1 MFSGGYC
8 VFFFKQKTAYE
19 MRISDWSSDV
29 CSSDLVEQEIGLRML
44 EIIGGE
50 LTLTFK
56 KDIAIADAF
65 IVELEVVHPVH
76 ALDIHGQP
84 FQPVGDLARH
94 RRAIEPADLLEIG
107 ELRHLQ
113 IGRAH
118 V

>member
-1 MFSGGYC
+1 
-8 VFFFKQKTAYE
+8 
-19 MRISDWSSDV
+19 
-29 CSSDLVEQEIGLRML
+29 ML

-94 RRAIEPADLLEIG
+94 RRAIEPPDLLRSEEHTS
-107 ELRHLQ
+107 ELQPLMSTSYAVFFLKNKISQTHLYILQ
-113 IGRAH
+113 H
-118 V
+118 KTQP